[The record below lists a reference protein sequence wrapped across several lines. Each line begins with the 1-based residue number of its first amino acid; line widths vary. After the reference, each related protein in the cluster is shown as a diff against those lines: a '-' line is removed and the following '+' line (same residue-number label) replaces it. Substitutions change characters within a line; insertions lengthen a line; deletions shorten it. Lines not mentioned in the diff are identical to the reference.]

1 MWCVKVY
8 KDMKRKTLLLENS
21 HKTMRDLAL
30 CLNSSPTRC
39 YNHSYNR
46 IKPKGVFKYI
56 TIAKMT

>member
-1 MWCVKVY
+1 MWLVKVY
-8 KDMKRKTLLLENS
+8 KDTFRKNLLLAKY
-21 HKTMRDLAL
+21 HTDMKDLAM

-56 TIAKMT
+56 TIAKLT